1 MEMDEE
7 EAWVGEGS
15 ESLKITWFLEIQIPH
30 VVMRGRDLCC
40 EVEGEENPRFEGI
53 FNKGSLPWIRKGE
66 RGGENGP
73 KSLCEGAM

>member
-30 VVMRGRDLCC
+30 VAMRGRDLCC
-40 EVEGEENPRFEGI
+40 EVEGEENP
-53 FNKGSLPWIRKGE
+53 
-66 RGGENGP
+66 
-73 KSLCEGAM
+73 